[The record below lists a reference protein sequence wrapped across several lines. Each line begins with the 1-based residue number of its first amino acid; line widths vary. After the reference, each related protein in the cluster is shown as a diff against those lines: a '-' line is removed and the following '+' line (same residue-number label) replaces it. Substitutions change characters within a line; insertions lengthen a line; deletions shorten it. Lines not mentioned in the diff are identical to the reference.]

1 MNNVDVEFKNNW
13 FDFMGYKP
21 HVGQHKLH
29 FPEKNDSRF
38 VVAVCGRR
46 WGKSLSASMEAS
58 TVLAKENKRVWVVAP
73 TYDL

>member
-1 MNNVDVEFKNNW
+1 MFLWYKHPYFKWVILSTMNNVDVEFKNNW

-46 WGKSLSASMEAS
+46 W
-58 TVLAKENKRVWVVAP
+58 
-73 TYDL
+73 